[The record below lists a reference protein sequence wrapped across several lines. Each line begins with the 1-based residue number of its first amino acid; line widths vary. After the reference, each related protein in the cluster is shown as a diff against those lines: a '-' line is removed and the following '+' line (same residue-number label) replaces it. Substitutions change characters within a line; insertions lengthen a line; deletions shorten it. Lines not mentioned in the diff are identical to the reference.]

1 MKLQDIFAQV
11 PDPRG
16 GQGQDYRL
24 WSILSLIT
32 VGFLCGRQGLLAVFH
47 LGRSL
52 NARQRS
58 ALGFVKG
65 VTPCHST
72 LTETMR
78 LIDAAALAEVL
89 GKLAVVDCGD
99 ARHIAIDGKS
109 LRASKDENGKAIHCL
124 TAFCCGVRE
133 VLGQTASRGTGM
145 EIPDALK
152 LLQKLDLRGKV
163 VTGDA
168 KFCQKTICKTITDG
182 GGDYVFTVKGNQKD
196 LKDNIETAFNEPV
209 FPPPQ
214 LGSPRRQGT
223 RAHRAAGH

>member
-1 MKLQDIFAQV
+1 MKLQEIFAQV

-32 VGFLCGRQGLLAVFH
+32 VGFLCGRRGLLAVFH

-78 LIDAAALAEVL
+78 MIDAAALAE
-89 GKLAVVDCGD
+89 
-99 ARHIAIDGKS
+99 
-109 LRASKDENGKAIHCL
+109 
-124 TAFCCGVRE
+124 
-133 VLGQTASRGTGM
+133 
-145 EIPDALK
+145 AL
-152 LLQKLDLRGKV
+152 
-163 VTGDA
+163 
-168 KFCQKTICKTITDG
+168 
-182 GGDYVFTVKGNQKD
+182 
-196 LKDNIETAFNEPV
+196 
-209 FPPPQ
+209 
-214 LGSPRRQGT
+214 
-223 RAHRAAGH
+223 

>member
-1 MKLQDIFAQV
+1 
-11 PDPRG
+11 
-16 GQGQDYRL
+16 
-24 WSILSLIT
+24 LIA
-32 VGFLCGRQGLLAVFH
+32 VGFLCGRRGLLAVFH

-78 LIDAAALAEVL
+78 VIDAAALAEVL
-89 GKLAVVDCGD
+89 SKLAVVDGED

-109 LRASKDENGKAIHCL
+109 IRASKDENGKAIHCL
-124 TAFCCGVRE
+124 TACCCGGRE

-152 LLQKLDLRGKV
+152 LLQKLDLRGKI

-168 KFCQKTICKTITDG
+168 IFCQKAICKTITDG
-182 GGDYVFTVKGNQKD
+182 GGDYVFVVKGNQKD
-196 LKDNIETAFNEPV
+196 LKENIDTAFKEPV

-214 LGSPRRQGT
+214 LGKPRRKGART
-223 RAHRAAGH
+223 HRTAYH